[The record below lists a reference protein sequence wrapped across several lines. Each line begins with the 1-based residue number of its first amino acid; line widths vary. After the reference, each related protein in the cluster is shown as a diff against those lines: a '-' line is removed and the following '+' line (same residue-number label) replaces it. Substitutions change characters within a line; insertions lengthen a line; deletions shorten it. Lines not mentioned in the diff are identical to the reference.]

1 MEAESQFKNKITR
14 VPTLLTKNGK
24 LLVGNE
30 IKNWLESLLPVQEIE
45 MCGFGSCD
53 MTSLEE
59 SENNKQMFGLDNY
72 GMSLQPSMTP
82 ELEEKIN
89 RSVNDAYNSHTKQ

>member
-1 MEAESQFKNKITR
+1 
-14 VPTLLTKNGK
+14 
-24 LLVGNE
+24 
-30 IKNWLESLLPVQEIE
+30 
-45 MCGFGSCD
+45 

-89 RSVNDAYNSHTKQ
+89 RSVSDAYNSHTKQ